1 MAAARVDAAV
11 SAGSKA
17 TIARPDSGSISTVVT
32 PGSASTAFR
41 TCDSQPPQVI
51 PPTSKVVVRR
61 LTAHPAVHLLL
72 THVVACHY
80 RGERPTARRKKAET
94 ATRPKRHTWMAPGLE
109 FGGQTSG
116 RAGQRCVV
124 G

>member
-1 MAAARVDAAV
+1 MAPARVDAAV

-51 PPTSKVVVRR
+51 PPTSKVVVSNADGICDMGSPSGSD
-61 LTAHPAVHLLL
+61 LASSAHPGRSPPAD
-72 THVVACHY
+72 A
-80 RGERPTARRKKAET
+80 RGRLPLQ
-94 ATRPKRHTWMAPGLE
+94 W
-109 FGGQTSG
+109 
-116 RAGQRCVV
+116 RASDELDG
-124 G
+124 